1 MNIRFTKQ
9 QVLIIHCQRVGNILQ
24 YIFIIKITYP
34 QMLKLPFNIG
44 KSLD

>member
-9 QVLIIHCQRVGNILQ
+9 QVLIIHCQRVGNISQ
-24 YIFIIKITYP
+24 YIFIIEITYP
-34 QMLKLPFNIG
+34 QILKLSFNIG